1 MALFYFYVTDCSGG
15 GSFYV
20 ETATSLEIGKV
31 YKLNFG
37 GSIGCYSINIGV
49 DTPLAQ
55 LATIVSGPWESCSQ
69 CLLPTTPTPTPTLTP
84 TISLTP
90 TKTPTSTVTP
100 SLTATITPT
109 VTSTPTVTIT
119 PTKTVTATNTPTIT
133 VTPTFTQTN
142 TLTPSVTPTKTVT
155 PTVTLTSTPTKTVTP
170 TATPTKTPTPTPS
183 PTVYGFRYVNAQYAY
198 GTGQTGSYSGGTW
211 IPAFGTEV
219 EHPIDY
225 VPDEASR
232 TAYVVDLSA
241 IRIGSSGYNS

>member
-90 TKTPTSTVTP
+90 T
-100 SLTATITPT
+100 
-109 VTSTPTVTIT
+109 
-119 PTKTVTATNTPTIT
+119 
-133 VTPTFTQTN
+133 N

-155 PTVTLTSTPTKTVTP
+155 PTVTFTSTPTKTVTP
-170 TATPTKTPTPTPS
+170 TATLTKTPTPTPS
-183 PTVYGFRYVNAQYAY
+183 PTVYGFRYVNAQYTY

-219 EHPIDY
+219 EHPIAY
-225 VPDEASR
+225 EPDEASR

>member
-90 TKTPTSTVTP
+90 T
-100 SLTATITPT
+100 
-109 VTSTPTVTIT
+109 
-119 PTKTVTATNTPTIT
+119 
-133 VTPTFTQTN
+133 N
-142 TLTPSVTPTKTVT
+142 TLTPSATPTTTVT
-155 PTVTLTSTPTKTVTP
+155 PTITLTSTPTKTITP
-170 TATPTKTPTPTPS
+170 TATLTKTPTPTPS